1 MKNLLLFVP
10 YNPKTTTVHIRKS
23 PFSCKNHGKTKNE
36 EPETGPNKKPIWR
49 NSLLWFCFKFK
60 IALIYGGDGEVNE
73 DLTICRGGERERKR
87 ERERERGSYKRVKRK

>member
-1 MKNLLLFVP
+1 MERL
-10 YNPKTTTVHIRKS
+10 KT
-23 PFSCKNHGKTKNE
+23 E

-60 IALIYGGDGEVNE
+60 IALIYGGAGEVNE

-87 ERERERGSYKRVKRK
+87 EREREREAVTRE